1 MSVVYYKLSP
11 GTRVRKESFGLL
23 FYNTKNTRLTFID
36 SGNLISVETLENESP
51 EADFMGNDETN
62 NRKIKGLL
70 KNLVK
75 RGLLL
80 AEERSS

>member
-11 GTRVRKESFGLL
+11 GTRVRKETFGLL

-36 SGNLISVETLENESP
+36 SGDLISVETLENESP